1 MKKKKR
7 KGKEGR
13 STCTA
18 MEKCPR
24 YPRKGK
30 KEQRMGI
37 TGRVYFSIK
46 MLKYAEITSKSIHKR

>member
-1 MKKKKR
+1 
-7 KGKEGR
+7 
-13 STCTA
+13 